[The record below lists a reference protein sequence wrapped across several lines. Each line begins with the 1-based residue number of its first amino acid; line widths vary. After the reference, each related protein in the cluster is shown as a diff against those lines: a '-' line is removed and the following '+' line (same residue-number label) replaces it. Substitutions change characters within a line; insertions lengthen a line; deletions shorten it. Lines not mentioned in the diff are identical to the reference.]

1 MEKENERTPGKIEK
15 GVVVMYVVWV
25 ASSLMTAREVQ
36 EVCAELRNH
45 PELIEAIEQEA
56 KAKLVSMKEAASQ
69 TLTAS

>member
-1 MEKENERTPGKIEK
+1 
-15 GVVVMYVVWV
+15 MYVVWV
-25 ASSLMTAREVQ
+25 ASSLMTAREVR

-56 KAKLVSMKEAASQ
+56 KAKLVSMKKAASP